1 MVDDIIL
8 KLIWLMFSVAEQE
21 ISLRNCGYI
30 FAASTTCAADDENSE
45 KWLMERVVHF

>member
-1 MVDDIIL
+1 MVNDIIL
-8 KLIWLMFSVAEQE
+8 KLLWLMFSAAELE

-45 KWLMERVVHF
+45 KWLMELVVHF